1 MMEQRSARV
10 QRTYLCDFDIIN
22 LELCVWMWLLC
33 VEDLLYGDGSE
44 GVFAISSLILSR
56 QKAKGLNMTKNHLS
70 SCTLAPTL

>member
-44 GVFAISSLILSR
+44 GVLAICSLDS
-56 QKAKGLNMTKNHLS
+56 KSAKGKKDS
-70 SCTLAPTL
+70 I